1 MTNQILGAIELGLVY
16 GLMVLGVFIT
26 FRILK
31 IPDLTVDGSITL
43 GMAVCAVMTNNNQPW
58 LALLVAAVAG
68 AAAGCITAFL
78 QTKAKIP
85 AILAGIMTMS
95 GLYSINLEIMGGK
108 PNISTLGSPTVFSQF
123 RTLTGLDKHGAFI
136 VMGLILCAVVVV
148 LVEFFFTT
156 HAGLCVQATGDNE
169 AMVRATSI
177 STVKMK
183 WIALAMA
190 NACVALSGAIYTQY
204 IGSADV
210 TAGSGT
216 IAIGFASVII
226 GETLCLHKSMKNLK
240 YLLPFAIVGSIVYRV
255 IVAIAIKTNLFPTY
269 FLKFVSVFIIGVA
282 LSVAPMKAWISA
294 KQNKSRR
301 IRAIGKED
309 GTHA

>member
-1 MTNQILGAIELGLVY
+1 MTNQILGALELGLVY

-31 IPDLTVDGSITL
+31 VPDLTVDGSITL
-43 GMAVCAVMTNNNQPW
+43 GMAVCAMLTNAGHPGF
-58 LALLVAAVAG
+58 ALIVAMIAG
-68 AAAGCITAFL
+68 ALAGCITAFL

-85 AILAGIMTMS
+85 PILAGIMTMS
-95 GLYSINLEIMGGK
+95 GLYSINLLIMDNGK
-108 PNISTLGSPTVFSQF
+108 PNISILGSPTLFSMFQDA
-123 RTLTGLDKHGAFI
+123 TGLDKHASRII
-136 VMGLILCAVVVV
+136 VGFLLCAIVVA

-156 HAGLCVQATGDNE
+156 HVGLCIRATGDNE

-216 IAIGFASVII
+216 VVIGFASVII
-226 GETLCLHKSMKNLK
+226 GETVCVKKTLK
-240 YLLPFAIVGSIVYRV
+240 VQLVSTIVGSVLYRIIIAV
-255 IVAIAIKTNLFPTY
+255 AIKTNLFPTY
-269 FLKFVSVFIIGVA
+269 FLKFVSVFIIAVA
-282 LSVAPMKAWISA
+282 LSVKPLRSWMNERKNR
-294 KQNKSRR
+294 QRR
-301 IRAIGKED
+301 MREAARGGAQD
-309 GTHA
+309 A